1 KRLRCTRMTGF
12 FTCIILIGSGLVV
25 FSFFLLLY
33 EKKRLH
39 DYRKDLRERKEDIV
53 QIIEDAEELITEINR
68 FSEYTVN
75 QIEEKNQILTNTISD
90 ADLRIELLQSNEFIR
105 QNIEPSYEADVRQE
119 SEHIAYDA
127 ASVSR
132 IINEDKSRTEELTA
146 ANKGKILT
154 FDIKRREIIKLAKS
168 GLDSTEIAR
177 ILNCGK
183 GEIELIARMGR

>member
-1 KRLRCTRMTGF
+1 MTGF

-25 FSFFLLLY
+25 FSFFLMLY
-33 EKKRLH
+33 EKKRLY
-39 DYRKDLRERKEDIV
+39 DYRKDLREKKEDII

-75 QIEEKNQILTNTISD
+75 QIEEKNQILANSISE
-90 ADLRIELLQSNEFIR
+90 ADLKIELLESSELIKPNVETIYETIYETNSQQE
-105 QNIEPSYEADVRQE
+105 IE
-119 SEHIAYDA
+119 HTAYDE

-132 IINEDKSRTEELTA
+132 IIDEDNSNTEELA
-146 ANKGKILT
+146 QNNKGKILT

-168 GLDSTEIAR
+168 GLNSTEIAK

>member
-1 KRLRCTRMTGF
+1 MTGF